1 MELFFDLVFVF
12 VITQLTSALAHHM
25 TVGGALEAL
34 LVLGLIWWMYDGYAW
49 LTNSVAADNA
59 ARRGLLLAAMAAFLL
74 LALCVPRVFHGTG
87 TAFGA
92 TYLAVVL
99 IHAGLYSRA
108 TAESIVRAIAQ
119 IARMNVLIALL
130 ILAGGIAGG
139 TAQYVLWV
147 AAFLLAWLGSRFSL
161 PDGFEVSPAHFVE
174 RHGLVVIVAIGE
186 SVVAV
191 GIGARDLP
199 VDVGLVLVA
208 SLGLAL
214 SACLW
219 WAYFGVDDDVRVERA
234 IAEARPEARP
244 RLALEAFGY
253 WHLLL
258 LLGIIAI
265 AAGEEHAIAAP
276 GHALKLAD
284 ALALGGGA
292 AVFLVGDVLFRRTV
306 GLGRPALR
314 LAAAGGALLTVPLGT
329 AVAASLQ
336 LAVLVAVIAG
346 AFAAESRAPYA
357 PRR

>member
-1 MELFFDLVFVF
+1 
-12 VITQLTSALAHHM
+12 M
-25 TVGGALEAL
+25 TVGGALETL

-59 ARRGLLLAAMAAFLL
+59 ARRGLLLAAMAAFLV

-87 TAFGA
+87 TAFGGA
-92 TYLAVVL
+92 YLAVVL

-119 IARMNVLIALL
+119 IARTNIAMALL

-139 TAQYVLWV
+139 TVQYVLWV
-147 AAFLLAWLGSRFSL
+147 AAFVLAWVGSRLSL
-161 PDGFEVSPAHFVE
+161 PDGFAVSPAHFVE

-191 GIGARDLP
+191 GIGAGDLA
-199 VDVGLVLVA
+199 VDVGLVVVA

-219 WAYFGVDDDVRVERA
+219 WAYFGVDNDVRVERA
-234 IAEARPEARP
+234 ISEAPPAARP

-258 LLGIIAI
+258 LLGIIVI

-276 GHALKLAD
+276 GHALQLAD
-284 ALALGGGA
+284 ALALGAGTA
-292 AVFLVGDVLFRRTV
+292 LYLIGDVLFRRTL
-306 GLGRPALR
+306 GLGRAALR
-314 LAAAGGALLTVPLGT
+314 LAAAGAVLLTVPLGT
-329 AVAASLQ
+329 EVTASVQ
-336 LAVLVAVIAG
+336 LAALVAVVGG
-346 AFAAESRAPYA
+346 ALMLEASRTRTAP
-357 PRR
+357 